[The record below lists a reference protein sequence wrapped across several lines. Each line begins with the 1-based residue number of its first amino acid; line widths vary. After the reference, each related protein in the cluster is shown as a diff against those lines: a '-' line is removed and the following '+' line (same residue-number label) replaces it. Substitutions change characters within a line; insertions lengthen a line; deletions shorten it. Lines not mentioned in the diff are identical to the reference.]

1 MSTMHDHST
10 SDDQFDVDDPRHSRF
25 DLVREGA
32 RRDGVQ
38 IVHYAPRFP
47 VRGTKTEKRIERV
60 IALQLTLSGL
70 FAFAFVAAYIWW
82 PWKDPIGSWGANLYT
97 PILGLTVGASLLFIG
112 LAMVTFA
119 KKLLPEEIS
128 VQERHDGMPP
138 HDEQLLTSTTALNL
152 VDETG
157 IKRRPLI
164 KAALLLPAAGLGV
177 AAAAPLIG
185 GLIKDPNKDHIL
197 LTTGWS
203 PALNGGKPVPLV
215 RDDFTPIRPEDVS
228 ENGQMTVFPGIPGG
242 TSSEQH
248 GDSPVLLIHLRQV
261 DADALRAS
269 IAKSEQTH
277 NTVPVVNGMWEN
289 FVAYSKI
296 CTHAG
301 CPASLY
307 EKETNRLLCPCHQS
321 QFLTTDQARPIFGP
335 ATRKLPMLPLTVENG
350 YFVAKSDF
358 LEPVGPAYWERPT
371 QL

>member
-1 MSTMHDHST
+1 MSTTHDHPASAE
-10 SDDQFDVDDPRHSRF
+10 QYDVDDPRHGRF

-47 VRGTKTEKRIERV
+47 VRGTRTEKRIERA

-70 FAFAFVAAYIWW
+70 FAFGFVAAYIWW
-82 PWKDPIGSWGANLYT
+82 PWRDPMGSWGANLYT
-97 PILGLTVGASLLFIG
+97 PILGLTIGASLLFIG

-138 HDEQLLTSTTALNL
+138 HDEQVLTSTTALNL

-157 IKRRPLI
+157 IKRRPLL
-164 KAALLLPAAGLGV
+164 KAAFLLPAAGLGV

-185 GLIKDPNKDHIL
+185 ALLKNPNDGHIL
-197 LTTGWS
+197 LQTGWD
-203 PALNGGKPVPLV
+203 PALNGGKKVPLV
-215 RDDFTPIRPEDVS
+215 RDDQTPIRPEDVS
-228 ENGQMTVFPGIPGG
+228 ENGQMTVYPGIPGG
-242 TSSEQH
+242 NTNVH
-248 GDSPVLLIHLRQV
+248 GDSPVLLIHLTQS
-261 DADALRAS
+261 DADVLRAS
-269 IAKSEQTH
+269 IATSEATH
-277 NTVPVVNGMWEN
+277 NTVPVVAGMWNN

-301 CPASLY
+301 CPASLF
-307 EKETNRLLCPCHQS
+307 ERTTNRLLCPCHQS

-335 ATRKLPMLPLTVENG
+335 ATRKLPMLPLDVENG
-350 YFVAKSDF
+350 YFVARSDF
-358 LEPVGPAYWERPT
+358 KEPVGPAYWERPS